1 MKTRVSGFFLNY
13 LKIMLLVAIIG
24 LASAYANDP
33 VENVFTVIMSQ
44 APFMLIYCF
53 GMTLVILTGGLD
65 LSIGSVAAFS
75 SYIAATLIIE
85 GLIIPGILAGL
96 AIGAGIG
103 AVNGLLISKVKVSPF
118 IATYG
123 MDWVVRGV
131 VLFILAG
138 QKIFGFDESFRVI
151 STGNP
156 VQFSNTMNISNPFI
170 ISVAIFLV
178 LLFILKK
185 TTFGRNVYSVGFNV
199 KATRLTGVNTDR
211 ILIIVYAVS
220 GLLAAVSGLLYAAV
234 LDCAEPNVGTE
245 YSLLAIAATLV
256 GGTAITGGKGGVGNT
271 IIGVFIMVFLTNALA
286 VLGISHLWQNVV
298 FGMVIILA
306 ALMEQ
311 ARQKHVMR
319 LQM

>member
-1 MKTRVSGFFLNY
+1 MKTKVSGFFLNY
-13 LKIMLLVAIIG
+13 LKIMLLVVIVA
-24 LASAYANDP
+24 LASAFASDP
-33 VENVFTVIMSQ
+33 VENIFTVIMNQ

-85 GLIIPGILAGL
+85 GQIVPGILVGL

-103 AVNGLLISKVKVSPF
+103 ALNGLLISKVKVSPF

-123 MDWVVRGV
+123 MDWVIRGV

-138 QKIFGFDESFRVI
+138 QKIFGFDEGFRVI
-151 STGNP
+151 STGSL
-156 VQFSNTMNISNPFI
+156 VHFSDTMNISNPFMIAI
-170 ISVAIFLV
+170 IIFLV
-178 LLFILKK
+178 LLFVLKK

-199 KATRLTGVNTDR
+199 KATRLTGVNTDK
-211 ILIIVYAVS
+211 IIIIVYSIS
-220 GLLAAVSGLLYAAV
+220 GVLAAVAGLLYAAV
-234 LDCAEPNVGTE
+234 LDCAEPNVGSE

-271 IIGVFIMVFLTNALA
+271 IIGVLVMVFLTNALA

-298 FGMVIILA
+298 FGMIIILA

-311 ARQKHVMR
+311 ARQKHVTR